1 MMPIYDLAEFFSLS
15 RVLYYSLSAT
25 LEGPTYILQYITAKK
40 PLNSEEETRI
50 LRDALVYLISA
61 YSDKFRQLGPPAVL
75 HPLRATALLSRTLD
89 RLNLLDLLTQMFH
102 DVLEDISPIDFE
114 FEKWRL
120 IESQL
125 SNLLE
130 NLPSQDQTELG
141 DRLVKLTRTEGES
154 YFHYIARLLA
164 TSERTSILVRAK
176 LADRLDNTLDMRIDL
191 QDSQEPQ
198 EFFERV
204 FNLVF
209 VNTYRHETTL
219 AGDHPPPAPMNG
231 AWRLYELFKNLVL
244 LSLIRQEKADAGDP
258 AAGQLFQAVTTASLR
273 EAQRIFQHVLDYH
286 GQEVRRPRQALLETM
301 EYCYG
306 GGTDQIT
313 RPNLKNALDGFF
325 ASYFNETT
333 RKAREQRLNALYKD
347 KTLMFRA
354 AVAFTVIYQNFLID
368 PDYYVHGISPDG
380 IHPL

>member
-1 MMPIYDLAEFFSLS
+1 MPIYDLAEFFSLS
-15 RVLYYSLSAT
+15 RALNYSLSAT
-25 LEGPTYILQYITAKK
+25 LEGPTYILQYITAKRS
-40 PLNSEEETRI
+40 LASEDENRL
-50 LRDALVYLISA
+50 LREALVYLISA
-61 YSDKFRQLGPPAVL
+61 YSDKYRQLGPPAVL

-89 RLNLLDLLTQMFH
+89 RLNLLDLLTEMFH
-102 DVLEDISPIDFE
+102 DILEDISPVDFE
-114 FEKWRL
+114 NEKWRR
-120 IESQL
+120 IEGQL

-130 NLPSQDQTELG
+130 NLAPPDQAALV

-154 YFHYIARLLA
+154 YFHYISRLL
-164 TSERTSILVRAK
+164 TPSDQTTDLVRAK

-191 QDSQEPQ
+191 QEPKDPG

-204 FNLVF
+204 FKLVF
-209 VNTYRHETTL
+209 VNTFRVGTGSPE
-219 AGDHPPPAPMNG
+219 DHPPPAPMNG

-244 LSLIRQEKADAGDP
+244 LSLIRQEKAVSDDP
-258 AAGQLFQAVTTASLR
+258 AAANLFQAVVAASLR

-313 RPNLKNALDGFF
+313 RPTPVNALDGFF
-325 ASYFNETT
+325 ASYFNETS
-333 RKAREQRLNALYKD
+333 RDEREQRLNELYRD

-354 AVAFTVIYQNFLID
+354 SVAFAVIYHNFIID
-368 PDYYVHGISPDG
+368 PAFYVRGISPDG

>member
-1 MMPIYDLAEFFSLS
+1 MPIYDLAEFFSLS
-15 RVLYYSLSAT
+15 RALYYSLSAT

-40 PLNSEEETRI
+40 SLGSEEDARL

-61 YSDKFRQLGPPAVL
+61 YSDKSRQLGPPAVL
-75 HPLRATALLSRTLD
+75 HPLRATALLSRTLE

-102 DVLEDISPIDFE
+102 DVLEDISPMDFE
-114 FEKWRL
+114 HKKWRT

-125 SNLLE
+125 SDLLE
-130 NLPSQDQTELG
+130 KLPPEDQTVLG
-141 DRLVKLTRTEGES
+141 DRLVKLTRIEGES
-154 YFHYIARLLA
+154 YYHYIARLLA
-164 TSERTSILVRAK
+164 TCDQTPALVKAK

-191 QDSQEPQ
+191 QAPQEPQ

-209 VNTYRHETTL
+209 VNTYRHEPAF
-219 AGDHPPPAPMNG
+219 AGEHPPPAPMNG

-244 LSLIRQEKADAGDP
+244 LSLIRQGKADVGDL
-258 AAGQLFQAVTTASLR
+258 AAAQLFQAVTTASLR
-273 EAQRIFQHVLDYH
+273 EAQRVFQHVLDYH
-286 GQEVRRPRQALLETM
+286 GQQVRRPRQALLETM
-301 EYCYG
+301 EYCWG
-306 GGTDQIT
+306 GGTDRIT

-333 RKAREQRLNALYKD
+333 RKAREQRLNALYKN

-354 AVAFTVIYQNFLID
+354 AVAFTVIYQNFLLD
-368 PDYYVHGISPDG
+368 PGYYVRGISPDG